1 MEGRLPETV
10 LKGGAGSGVLRPRLV
25 TAGSGGP
32 GHRPPGMTTWLRGAR
47 CTDPE
52 AMPEME
58 ARPPAE
64 NRHGG
69 APRGERPASWDAPRL
84 TRADQSRLT
93 NATKEIVRLSALRPP
108 LHSGMDAKGKA
119 RTRAQQRA
127 AGTNNTALFDIVS
140 LRLRPTAHVRAASP
154 HARVPG
160 RAQRDPGPRSFTA
173 KSMDVET
180 SRRVASGSR
189 ISFRSRKG
197 ACYTRPG
204 HETDARAPPG
214 PHASRRSLRSL
225 LSMRT
230 RDRLPEDQPASRF
243 AR

>member
-32 GHRPPGMTTWLRGAR
+32 GHRPPGIMTWLRGVR

-52 AMPEME
+52 AMPEMK

-84 TRADQSRLT
+84 TSAEQSRLA
-93 NATKEIVRLSALRPP
+93 NAATTQVRLSALRPP
-108 LHSGMDAKGKA
+108 RTSGWMRKENE

-127 AGTNNTALFDIVS
+127 AGTNNTALFDIVNAATGNGS
-140 LRLRPTAHVRAASP
+140 LRAPRLRTRTPVIVSRASA
-154 HARVPG
+154 ARP
-160 RAQRDPGPRSFTA
+160 RDPG
-173 KSMDVET
+173 
-180 SRRVASGSR
+180 
-189 ISFRSRKG
+189 
-197 ACYTRPG
+197 
-204 HETDARAPPG
+204 
-214 PHASRRSLRSL
+214 ASR
-225 LSMRT
+225 
-230 RDRLPEDQPASRF
+230 QPI
-243 AR
+243 ARVISPRAVSPVE

>member
-84 TRADQSRLT
+84 TRADPSRLA
-93 NATKEIVRLSALRPP
+93 NATTDIVRLSALRPP
-108 LHSGMDAKGKA
+108 LLRGRARMDKGP
-119 RTRAQQRA
+119 TRAQQRA
-127 AGTNNTALFDIVS
+127 AGTNNTALFDIVRLGRRNGS
-140 LRLRPTAHVRAASP
+140 LARRDRVTRLILRRREAP
-154 HARVPG
+154 
-160 RAQRDPGPRSFTA
+160 
-173 KSMDVET
+173 
-180 SRRVASGSR
+180 SRRMG
-189 ISFRSRKG
+189 G
-197 ACYTRPG
+197 P
-204 HETDARAPPG
+204 ARLAW

-230 RDRLPEDQPASRF
+230 PAIATQDQPASRF

>member
-84 TRADQSRLT
+84 TRADPSRLA
-93 NATKEIVRLSALRPP
+93 NATTDIVRLSALRPP
-108 LHSGMDAKGKA
+108 LVGVDAKGKA

-127 AGTNNTALFDIVS
+127 AGTNNTALFDIVNRDKANGPLCAPPMS
-140 LRLRPTAHVRAASP
+140 
-154 HARVPG
+154 RVPG
-160 RAQRDPGPRSFTA
+160 EPA
-173 KSMDVET
+173 
-180 SRRVASGSR
+180 
-189 ISFRSRKG
+189 
-197 ACYTRPG
+197 RPG
-204 HETDARAPPG
+204 T
-214 PHASRRSLRSL
+214 
-225 LSMRT
+225 
-230 RDRLPEDQPASRF
+230 
-243 AR
+243 